1 MTLQGQGLH
10 RGIKRQQ
17 QVKEKLFTGSHPRFL
32 PQPRVF
38 VPTVASASVGS
49 QLHEV
54 WAGTRKA
61 LIVVNET

>member
-1 MTLQGQGLH
+1 MSLQGQGLH

-17 QVKEKLFTGSHPRFL
+17 VKEELFTGLNPWFP
-32 PQPRVF
+32 PQPRAF
-38 VPTVASASVGS
+38 LPTVASASVGS

-54 WAGTRKA
+54 WTGTGKG